1 MLQLALAA
9 AATVSLTLPAAAED
23 PPAKPDVTRPP
34 AKDALAPVWPAPAD
48 KLALDEA
55 QTALLRRLVRERART
70 VRPQDLARLPADGKV
85 LSPLRPSPGAAKPD
99 GTGRQSSQSAGRPTH
114 FRQGPDP
121 GLPRLEEGYHARV
134 PVLAPG
140 RLDWTILVSAESL
153 DPEPIRAMPDYDST
167 KQSYELFI
175 PSGYKPEQEYP
186 LILYVSPGDGDG
198 WSHWRQ
204 LCQSRGAFLVAPHNA
219 GNDGGVERPMRFR
232 VVLDALDDVRRRFHI
247 DPDRTYISGISGGG
261 NVASRIAFALPELFG
276 GAMPIVGAWGLRRQP
291 SLRLRAA
298 ERLSVGVLTGED
310 DFNRPEM
317 ELEFFPVI
325 RENGT
330 RSVLRV
336 YPGMGHGCPTPEQ
349 LEEVYDWLE
358 EGLPARRKLAAR
370 YPASRLAGP
379 LTPDEW
385 SAALLVEA
393 GERLQEPDGLA
404 AGLFEIQ
411 GVVTRWKGTRAAAFA
426 AELLRDFDATSAVP
440 WKDIYNAEMLRFA
453 ELQARYYDKGMVPPP
468 PRGYSVSRSLR
479 YRLGVNLWTEVLEL
493 APPGSD
499 FAGKVRDHI
508 EELKRREKEEP
519 PEFAGQSAAG
529 RSGSK
534 PTSVTQIP
542 GILPIALGVVLLG
555 VAAALAWFRRAG
567 KTVAIGEGDRRP
579 GS

>member
-9 AATVSLTLPAAAED
+9 AAAASFTLPAAADD
-23 PPAKPDVTRPP
+23 PKAKPDAARPP
-34 AKDALAPVWPAPAD
+34 AKDASAVVWPAPAD
-48 KLALDEA
+48 KLGLDEA

-70 VRPQDLARLPADGKV
+70 VRPQDLAKLPADGKV
-85 LSPLRPSPGAAKPD
+85 LSPLRHSSGAAKPD
-99 GTGRQSSQSAGRPTH
+99 GTGRPPSQSAGRPTH

-153 DPEPIRAMPDYDST
+153 DPEPAGTMPEYDST
-167 KQSYELFI
+167 QQSYELFI

-186 LILYVSPGDGDG
+186 LILYVPPGDGDG
-198 WSHWRQ
+198 GSLWKQ
-204 LCQSRGAFLVAPHNA
+204 VCQSRGAFLVAPHNA
-219 GNDGGVERPMRFR
+219 GNDGWVERPMRFR

-298 ERLSVGVLTGED
+298 ERLSVAVLTGET

-330 RSVLRV
+330 RSMLRV

-358 EGLPARRKLAAR
+358 EGHPARRQLAAR

-385 SAALLVEA
+385 STALLVEA
-393 GERLQEPDGLA
+393 GERLQEPDALA

-411 GVVTRWKGTRAAAFA
+411 GVVTRWKGTQAADFA
-426 AELLRDFDATSAVP
+426 ADLLREFDANSSVP
-440 WKDIYNAEMLRFA
+440 WKDIYTAEMLRFA

-479 YRLGVNLWTEVLEL
+479 YRLGVDLWTEVLEL
-493 APPGSD
+493 APQGSD

-508 EELKRREKEEP
+508 EELKKREKEEP
-519 PEFAGQSAAG
+519 PEFAGQSTAG
-529 RSGSK
+529 PGASK
-534 PTSVTQIP
+534 PTSVTQFSGMI
-542 GILPIALGVVLLG
+542 PIALGVVLLG
-555 VAAALAWFRRAG
+555 VALVLAWFRRVG
-567 KTVAIGEGDRRP
+567 KPVAMREDARP
-579 GS
+579 TEK